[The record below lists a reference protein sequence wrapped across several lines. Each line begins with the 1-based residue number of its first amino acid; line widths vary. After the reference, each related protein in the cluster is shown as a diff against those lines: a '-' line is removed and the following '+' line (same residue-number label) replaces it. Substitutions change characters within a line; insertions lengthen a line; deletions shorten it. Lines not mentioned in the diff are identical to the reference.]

1 MLLAPT
7 AEHQSF
13 KTPPQFP
20 PALLHLCMRLALVMA
35 RRGCGRDAAPLGP
48 GALMA
53 GQAAVAGRAEP
64 SSLGEQ
70 AAWPRWPGTRENLPL
85 CPPMCLQNPEQGAE
99 RQGLSPPSPFRA
111 SSPAVCAFRIS
122 QGCAM
127 AE

>member
-13 KTPPQFP
+13 KTPPQIP
-20 PALLHLCMRLALVMA
+20 PALLHLCMRLALVTA

-53 GQAAVAGRAEP
+53 GRAGQ

-70 AAWPRWPGTRENLPL
+70 AAWPRWPGTREHLPL

-99 RQGLSPPSPFRA
+99 RQGLSPPSPFGA
-111 SSPAVCAFRIS
+111 PSPAVCAFRVS
-122 QGCAM
+122 QGYAM